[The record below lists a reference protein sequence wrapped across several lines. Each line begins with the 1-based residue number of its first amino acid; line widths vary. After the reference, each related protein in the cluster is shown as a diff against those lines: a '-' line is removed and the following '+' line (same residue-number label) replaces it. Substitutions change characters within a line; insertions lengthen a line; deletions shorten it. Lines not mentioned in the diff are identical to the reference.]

1 MFAQMPKVIEIGRLQ
16 RLKQAVLGAEIR
28 QPKAGIVTTDDW
40 LADLDAR
47 ITDLKRGLHSDSGER
62 RVLGNGFPRG
72 ESDTGFWP
80 EVGYRSTQRYRR

>member
-16 RLKQAVLGAEIR
+16 RLKQAALGAEIR
-28 QPKAGIVTTDDW
+28 QPKAGIVATDDW

-47 ITDLKRGLHSDSGER
+47 IADLERGLHLELGER
-62 RVLGNGFPRG
+62 RVSGNRFPCG
-72 ESDTGFWP
+72 ESDTGLWP

>member
-28 QPKAGIVTTDDW
+28 QPKAGIVATDDW

-47 ITDLKRGLHSDSGER
+47 ITDLKRGLQSDSGER
-62 RVLGNGFPRG
+62 RVSGNGFPRG
-72 ESDTGFWP
+72 ESDTGLWP